1 MAFGRR
7 VDRSGLFGAAI
18 GPVGECVSLIRY
30 SQAHAS
36 GSDTGLIRSTS
47 VLLKDELSRP
57 ARLRYLLR
65 RLFVPFRRRDSL

>member
-7 VDRSGLFGAAI
+7 IDRSGLFGAAI

-47 VLLKDELSRP
+47 VLLMPHTAYVVSVW
-57 ARLRYLLR
+57 
-65 RLFVPFRRRDSL
+65 FG